1 VRIIDT
7 EWLKSKCEVRFAFV
21 HGMAK
26 KRNSWWVC
34 SCKVRKTTKDYVTK
48 GNGSGS
54 SSAPSENPK
63 VRSMWEHQRL
73 EIERIGKELISESL
87 ELANQGISANPG
99 DAAWQMDGIEA
110 ENQLPVATTG
120 AVSSFCNLSEELPS
134 ATSDQTPQQ

>member
-1 VRIIDT
+1 
-7 EWLKSKCEVRFAFV
+7 
-21 HGMAK
+21 
-26 KRNSWWVC
+26 
-34 SCKVRKTTKDYVTK
+34 
-48 GNGSGS
+48 
-54 SSAPSENPK
+54 
-63 VRSMWEHQRL
+63 MWEHQRL

-99 DAAWQMDGIEA
+99 DAASQMDGIEA